1 MGLFDRFKR
10 RVKEVSDEVDTAE
23 LTVAEDSAEGQEI
36 TAIKTQNNLS
46 TQENISQKPE
56 EVDDFEIETDDE
68 DWEVFDEDDEGVTQQ
83 DQDADDEWEQF
94 DDDEDYIPQQLT
106 RKEKKRLQK
115 EKKQLERAK
124 KAYEKSMKKR
134 GATEVARPVGSK
146 VDLSMMRTTTG
157 RKLVEVSQAPKGS
170 VKSASIETETGS
182 TIEVELGG
190 GVVETGGKLIK
201 SSAALD
207 NLLEELE
214 WVLLESDISSDAV
227 TAVIDALRENLV
239 GSRLRKGAD
248 LSKVV
253 EAALKRALRNILK
266 AGYWDFDASVKSFI
280 DAKDTPVVIMLVGVN
295 GTGKTTTAA
304 KIAKRLQNNGLS
316 VIAAAGDTFRA
327 GAIQQLEAHCEN
339 LGIRC
344 ISSQRGGDTAAI
356 ARDAIESAQAK
367 GIDVVLVDTAG
378 RMQNKSNLMNE
389 LNKVR
394 RVANPH
400 LTLFVGDSLAG
411 NDAVDQARMFQEI
424 MKFDGAVLT
433 KLDTDAKGGA
443 GLSIAFA
450 TGRPIVFAGIGQG
463 YDDLKQFDP
472 DWLLDQLFE

>member
-10 RVKEVSDEVDTAE
+10 RVKEVA
-23 LTVAEDSAEGQEI
+23 
-36 TAIKTQNNLS
+36 
-46 TQENISQKPE
+46 E
-56 EVDDFEIETDDE
+56 EVDADSLTVGEDSEEAQEIISSKQQVRDFDGYEEQPELDAQSSQSITTDDD
-68 DWEVFDEDDEGVTQQ
+68 DWEVFAEDEEPQSPTSDD
-83 DQDADDEWEQF
+83 DWEDF
-94 DDDEDYIPQQLT
+94 DDEDEYIPQQLT
-106 RKEKKRLQK
+106 RKEKKRLQR
-115 EKKQLERAK
+115 EQKQLEKAK

-134 GATEVARPVGSK
+134 GATEVARPAGSK

-157 RKLVEVSQAPKGS
+157 RKLVEVAQAPKGS
-170 VKSASIETETGS
+170 TKSASIATESGS

-190 GVVETGGKLIK
+190 GVVEQGGRLIK
-201 SSAALD
+201 SSSALD
-207 NLLEELE
+207 DLLEELE

-227 TAVIDALRENLV
+227 NAVIDALRDNLI

-253 EAALKRALRNILK
+253 EAALKRALRNILR

-280 DAKDTPVVIMLVGVN
+280 DAEDTPVVIMLVGVN

-327 GAIQQLEAHCEN
+327 GAIQQLEAHCDN

-356 ARDAIESAQAK
+356 SRDAIESAQAK

-378 RMQNKSNLMNE
+378 RMQNKTNLMNE
-389 LNKVR
+389 LNKVK

-424 MKFDGAVLT
+424 MQFDGAVLT

-450 TGRPIVFAGIGQG
+450 TGRPIVFAGVGQG
-463 YDDLKQFDP
+463 YDDLMQFDP

>member
-10 RVKEVSDEVDTAE
+10 RVKEVADEVDTE
-23 LTVAEDSAEGQEI
+23 SLTVTEDSIEAKELIVAQ
-36 TAIKTQNNLS
+36 
-46 TQENISQKPE
+46 QENSQTEIAQPE
-56 EVDDFEIETDDE
+56 VSKSNNQSIVTDDD
-68 DWEVFDEDDEGVTQQ
+68 DWEVFDDDPVSETTTEASDDDWEVLDEDD
-83 DQDADDEWEQF
+83 
-94 DDDEDYIPQQLT
+94 DYIPQQLS
-106 RKEKKRLQK
+106 RKEKKRLQREQK
-115 EKKQLERAK
+115 QAEKAK

-134 GATEVARPVGSK
+134 GATEVARPAGSR

-157 RKLVEVSQAPKGS
+157 RKLVEVAQAPKGS
-170 VKSASIETETGS
+170 TKSASIETESGS

-190 GVVETGGKLIK
+190 GVVEQGGRLIK
-201 SSAALD
+201 SSSALD
-207 NLLEELE
+207 NMLEELE

-227 TAVIDALRENLV
+227 SAVIDALRSNLI

-248 LSKVV
+248 LSKVI
-253 EAALKRALRNILK
+253 EAALKRALRNILR
-266 AGYWDFDASVKSFI
+266 AGYWDFDASVRSFI
-280 DAKDTPVVIMLVGVN
+280 DAKDTPVVIMLVGGN
-295 GTGKTTTAA
+295 GTGKTSTAA

-327 GAIQQLEAHCEN
+327 GAIQQLEAHCDN

-378 RMQNKSNLMNE
+378 RMQNKTNLMNE
-389 LNKVR
+389 LNKVK

-424 MKFDGAVLT
+424 MQFDGAVLT

-450 TGRPIVFAGIGQG
+450 TGRPIVFAGVGQG
-463 YDDLKQFDP
+463 YDDIKQFDP